1 MKSNEQQLID
11 IMFRVV
17 MVRHTNPDN
26 MFGEMSRD
34 EIMEWVALQLECEGY
49 PTQPMGLSWGVLKK

>member
-1 MKSNEQQLID
+1 
-11 IMFRVV
+11 